1 MSGSAT
7 TPGGLR
13 AARGF
18 TLLELVFVVGVT
30 GILITLVASV
40 FANITSN
47 SRRAA
52 ERVREIRSA
61 ASILDR
67 IAGDVESA
75 YLVRKE
81 PEADPLF
88 HPWIFT
94 ADSQRGFAGSD
105 RLMFTTVAHRS
116 DAIAIDPMQRKS
128 AAGLATY
135 AYFLEPNPEPMRED
149 RFLLMRWINPFLAG
163 DHVFPRSDDPAAMI
177 VAEDVA
183 VFSMRFRDDSG
194 VWTDEWDSTLITES
208 GELPIAVDIRL
219 ALWPNL
225 DELEWDLM
233 EAAGEELVPTEYHRS
248 VVLYQRPMMSDSEFA
263 SFVGGGGGDDVDSEG
278 DPKNCNMTYAECID
292 LLRPNLG
299 PDRDRIYNN
308 NCVEDGQELI
318 FDTFGVQVDLSKCG
332 RGS

>member
-1 MSGSAT
+1 MPSVRAT
-7 TPGGLR
+7 
-13 AARGF
+13 RGF

-30 GILITLVASV
+30 GILITVVTSI
-40 FANITSN
+40 FANITTN
-47 SRRAA
+47 SERAA
-52 ERVREIRSA
+52 DRVREIRSA
-61 ASILDR
+61 ASVLDR

-81 PEADPLF
+81 PEDDPLF

-94 ADSQRGFAGSD
+94 AESRRGFAGAD

-135 AYFLEPNPEPMRED
+135 AYFLEPDPEAMGED
-149 RFLLMRWINPFLAG
+149 RFLLMRWVNPFLAE
-163 DHVFPRSDDPAAMI
+163 DHVFPRSDDPAAML

-183 VFSMRFRDDSG
+183 AFSMRFQDDTGS
-194 VWTDEWDSTLITES
+194 WTEEWDSTLITES
-208 GELPIAVDIRL
+208 GELPIAVEIRL
-219 ALWPNL
+219 ALWPDL
-225 DELEWDLM
+225 DELEWDLI
-233 EAAGEELVPTEYHRS
+233 EAAGEDIVPTEYRRS

-263 SFVGGGGGDDVDSEG
+263 SFVGGGGEEDSEG
-278 DPKNCNMTYAECID
+278 NPKSCNMTYAQCLD

-299 PDRDRIYNN
+299 KEWDRIYNN

-318 FDTFGVQVDLSKCG
+318 FDIFGVQVDLTKCG
-332 RGS
+332 R

>member
-1 MSGSAT
+1 MSGTAT
-7 TPGGLR
+7 APVSLR

-30 GILITLVASV
+30 GILITAVTSI

-47 SRRAA
+47 SKRAT

-61 ASILDR
+61 ASVLDR

-81 PEADPLF
+81 PDADPLF

-94 ADSQRGFAGSD
+94 AESQRGFAGSD

-116 DAIAIDPMQRKS
+116 DAIAIDPTQRKS

-135 AYFLEPNPEPMRED
+135 AYFLEPDPEPMRED
-149 RFLLMRWINPFLAG
+149 RFLLMRWVNPFLAE
-163 DHVFPRSDDPAAMI
+163 DHVFPRSDDPAAML

-183 VFSMRFRDDSG
+183 TFSMRFQDDAG
-194 VWTDEWDSTLITES
+194 VWTEEWDSTLITES

-225 DELEWDLM
+225 DELEWDLI
-233 EAAGEELVPTEYHRS
+233 EAAGEDVVPTEYHRS

-263 SFVGGGGGDDVDSEG
+263 SFVGGGGEDDSEG
-278 DPKNCNMTYAECID
+278 DPKNCNMTYAECLD
-292 LLRPNLG
+292 MLRPNLG
-299 PDRDRIYNN
+299 NEWDRVHNN
-308 NCVEDGQELI
+308 NCVEDGQEII
-318 FDTFGVQVDLSKCG
+318 FDVFGVQVDLTKCG
-332 RGS
+332 R